1 MARNNAIQVKDF
13 KKIIGDKLVKRNGG
27 RKIRIPI
34 FSNLKEKFRSRQL
47 KKLDSEIERLNKSVE
62 YFYNLA
68 KDSKRKDAR
77 EAALA
82 EAAKK
87 KYELDKLI
95 AKKNKI
101 SKATD
106 FEVIED
112 KLQNIFPKMSKP
124 DISRIADYYNEN
136 TGVFEI
142 GNEKFDINN
151 LNEEKKKE
159 VYASMIRAFN
169 DMEDTE
175 DIKFARKFENFGKL
189 TYGDKFIRDFA
200 KLELEDK
207 KNVKQEFCY
216 SFILPILAMLE
227 KDNQEILAMNK
238 EEQAEELK
246 GISIA
251 DASLDEKHLQ
261 ELREKYKQPK
271 ALPAA
276 TLETEQTPAPAVE
289 PEQTLEPE
297 QLLAPEPAQEP
308 EVIQTPTLEENVDEN
323 IKTKEEIHQELFD
336 KISKLSSEERKQRNS
351 EIEQEKF
358 ALFDQLDEER
368 RKNERKTAQ
377 WMAFSEYA
385 NVSSDEKGEDAERI
399 NAHILNK
406 NLDQEALDS
415 LAQVVDKT
423 KENELSQKL
432 VDLNNEQKII
442 LEVTRE
448 EIRKKNEEKA
458 KAEELAKA
466 EKMKENQRA
475 IDLVKAKE
483 LLPTFKA
490 STGIDGKFDISNL
503 TDDEILEVYYEV
515 KKAQKRAEEKA
526 RVKALEPIPTFEPEQ
541 TLESIMLPDE
551 PEQTLKPAEPE
562 LPSLTAEDSEQLANK
577 ATETRQKIT
586 ELMNIVPGMT
596 EEQARNVVQSD
607 NAYVQEL
614 INNVMEKQM
623 STPEET
629 AGPDF
634 SEQKT
639 TEQKAEVNKAME
651 AEVDEYI
658 KNHPDVSREIAI
670 DAIRAINSSGT
681 ETIEAPTVGR
691 SR

>member
-77 EAALA
+77 EAALV
-82 EAAKK
+82 EATKK

-95 AKKNKI
+95 AKRNKI

-175 DIKFARKFENFGKL
+175 DIRLARKLENFGKL

-207 KNVKQEFCY
+207 KNVKRELCN
-216 SFILPILAMLE
+216 SAVPGILAKLE
-227 KDNQEILAMNK
+227 KNAQEILAMDK

-297 QLLAPEPAQEP
+297 LEQTPEPTLEPAQEKP
-308 EVIQTPTLEENVDEN
+308 EMEAEKIAEYNANKDKYTIAIENAQDRIAEIDAKIKDYHDKHNSILENKGSAFAAGFNVAMGDIIADNYDSYKDSIRDLEIEREKLMQD
-323 IKTKEEIHQELFD
+323 IKQNEETRRQEKIEAD
-336 KISKLSSEERKQRNS
+336 KVAREERLN
-351 EIEQEKF
+351 EI
-358 ALFDQLDEER
+358 
-368 RKNERKTAQ
+368 
-377 WMAFSEYA
+377 
-385 NVSSDEKGEDAERI
+385 
-399 NAHILNK
+399 NK
-406 NLDQEALDS
+406 
-415 LAQVVDKT
+415 
-423 KENELSQKL
+423 
-432 VDLNNEQKII
+432 
-442 LEVTRE
+442 
-448 EIRKKNEEKA
+448 
-458 KAEELAKA
+458 
-466 EKMKENQRA
+466 
-475 IDLVKAKE
+475 KAKE
-483 LLPTFKA
+483 QWEANQKDLKLAEAKAVLPHLET
-490 STGIDGKFDISNL
+490 STGFYDISNL
-503 TDDEILEVYYEV
+503 TDEEILNVYNSIESSPSMEDRLA
-515 KKAQKRAEEKA
+515 KAKEASANDKPEQTPA
-526 RVKALEPIPTFEPEQ
+526 PTLEPEQ
-541 TLESIMLPDE
+541 TLEPIMLPDE
-551 PEQTLKPAEPE
+551 QEPVKPVEPE

-596 EEQARNVVQSD
+596 EEQARNAVQSD
-607 NAYVQEL
+607 DAYVQEL
-614 INNVMEKQM
+614 INNLMEKQM

-639 TEQKAEVNKAME
+639 TEQKAQELIFSNIYGNEVDEEFTEEEVNKAME

-658 KNHPDVSREIAI
+658 KNHPDVSRERAI
-670 DAIRAINSSGT
+670 DAIRAINSLGT

>member
-95 AKKNKI
+95 AKRNKI

-175 DIKFARKFENFGKL
+175 DIKLARKLENFGKL

-200 KLELEDK
+200 KLEPDDK
-207 KNVKQEFCY
+207 KNVKQELCN
-216 SFILPILAMLE
+216 SAVPQILTRLE
-227 KDNQEILAMNK
+227 KNAQEILAMDK
-238 EEQAEELK
+238 DEQFEELK
-246 GISIA
+246 GIPITSF
-251 DASLDEKHLQ
+251 SLDEEYLQ
-261 ELREKYKQPK
+261 KLREKYKQPK

-297 QLLAPEPAQEP
+297 LEPTPEPTLEPAQEKP
-308 EVIQTPTLEENVDEN
+308 EMEAEKIAEYNANKDKYTIAIENAQDRIAEIDAKIKDYHDKHNSILENKGSAFAAGFNVAMGDIIADNYDSYKDSIRDLEIEREKLMQD
-323 IKTKEEIHQELFD
+323 IKQNEEAHRQEKIEAD
-336 KISKLSSEERKQRNS
+336 KAAREERLN
-351 EIEQEKF
+351 EI
-358 ALFDQLDEER
+358 
-368 RKNERKTAQ
+368 
-377 WMAFSEYA
+377 
-385 NVSSDEKGEDAERI
+385 
-399 NAHILNK
+399 NK
-406 NLDQEALDS
+406 
-415 LAQVVDKT
+415 
-423 KENELSQKL
+423 
-432 VDLNNEQKII
+432 
-442 LEVTRE
+442 
-448 EIRKKNEEKA
+448 
-458 KAEELAKA
+458 
-466 EKMKENQRA
+466 
-475 IDLVKAKE
+475 KAKE
-483 LLPTFKA
+483 QWEANQKDLKLAEAKAVLPHLET
-490 STGIDGKFDISNL
+490 STGFYDISNL
-503 TDDEILEVYYEV
+503 TDEEILNVYNSIESSPSMEDRLA
-515 KKAQKRAEEKA
+515 KAKEASANDK
-526 RVKALEPIPTFEPEQ
+526 PEQ
-541 TLESIMLPDE
+541 TPAPTLE

-586 ELMNIVPGMT
+586 ELMNIVPGFT

-607 NAYVQEL
+607 DAYVQEL

-639 TEQKAEVNKAME
+639 TEQKAQELIFSNIYGNEVDEEFTEEEVNKAME

-658 KNHPDVSREIAI
+658 KNHPDVSRERAI
-670 DAIRAINSSGT
+670 DAIRAINSLGT

>member
-1 MARNNAIQVKDF
+1 MARNNAIQVKNF

-62 YFYNLA
+62 HFYNLA

-95 AKKNKI
+95 AKRNKI

-175 DIKFARKFENFGKL
+175 DIRLARKLENFGKL

-200 KLELEDK
+200 KLEPDDK
-207 KNVKQEFCY
+207 KNVKQELCN
-216 SFILPILAMLE
+216 SAVPQILTRLE
-227 KDNQEILAMNK
+227 KNAQEILAMDK
-238 EEQAEELK
+238 DEQAEELK
-246 GISIA
+246 GIPITSF
-251 DASLDEKHLQ
+251 SLDEEYLQ
-261 ELREKYKQPK
+261 KLREKYKQPK

-297 QLLAPEPAQEP
+297 LEQTPEPTLEPAQEKP
-308 EVIQTPTLEENVDEN
+308 EMEAEKIAEYNANKDKYTIAIENAQDRIAEIDAKIKDYHDKHNSILENKGSAFAAGFNVAMGDIIADNYDSYKDSIRDLEIEREKLMQD
-323 IKTKEEIHQELFD
+323 IKQNEEARRQEKIEAD
-336 KISKLSSEERKQRNS
+336 KAAREERLN
-351 EIEQEKF
+351 EI
-358 ALFDQLDEER
+358 
-368 RKNERKTAQ
+368 
-377 WMAFSEYA
+377 
-385 NVSSDEKGEDAERI
+385 
-399 NAHILNK
+399 NK
-406 NLDQEALDS
+406 
-415 LAQVVDKT
+415 
-423 KENELSQKL
+423 
-432 VDLNNEQKII
+432 
-442 LEVTRE
+442 
-448 EIRKKNEEKA
+448 
-458 KAEELAKA
+458 
-466 EKMKENQRA
+466 
-475 IDLVKAKE
+475 KAKE
-483 LLPTFKA
+483 QWEANQKDLKLAEAKAVLPHLET
-490 STGIDGKFDISNL
+490 STGFYDISNL
-503 TDDEILEVYYEV
+503 TDEEILNVYNSIESSPSMEDRLA
-515 KKAQKRAEEKA
+515 KAKEASANDK
-526 RVKALEPIPTFEPEQ
+526 PEQ
-541 TLESIMLPDE
+541 TPAPTLE

-586 ELMNIVPGMT
+586 ELMNIVPGFT

-607 NAYVQEL
+607 DAYVQEL

-639 TEQKAEVNKAME
+639 TEQKAQELIFSNIYGNEVDEEFTEEEVNKAME

-658 KNHPDVSREIAI
+658 KNHPDVSRERAI
-670 DAIRAINSSGT
+670 DAIRAINSLGT